1 MLQTLKRPILPDIFS
16 HLINLNAQKMVSKF
30 HSSLSQDLSL
40 ILNDSDDCNVIIV
53 VGNNQNIKE
62 FRAHSYILRARSPYF
77 KNAFLKASANRWI
90 NNNNVMKF
98 NEPNINPPVFEIIL
112 RYVM

>member
-1 MLQTLKRPILPDIFS
+1 
-16 HLINLNAQKMVSKF
+16 MVSKF

-40 ILNDSDDCNVIIV
+40 ILNDTDDYNVIIV

-77 KNAFLKASANRWI
+77 KNAFSKKEFQATFIASAD
-90 NNNNVMKF
+90 NNNLMKF
-98 NEPNINPPVFEIIL
+98 KKPNINPAVFEIVL

>member
-1 MLQTLKRPILPDIFS
+1 
-16 HLINLNAQKMVSKF
+16 MVSKF

-40 ILNDSDDCNVIIV
+40 ILNDTDDYNVIIV

-77 KNAFLKASANRWI
+77 KNAFSKKEFQTTFIASADGWI
-90 NNNNVMKF
+90 TNNNLMKLKKS
-98 NEPNINPPVFEIIL
+98 NIDPAIFEIIL